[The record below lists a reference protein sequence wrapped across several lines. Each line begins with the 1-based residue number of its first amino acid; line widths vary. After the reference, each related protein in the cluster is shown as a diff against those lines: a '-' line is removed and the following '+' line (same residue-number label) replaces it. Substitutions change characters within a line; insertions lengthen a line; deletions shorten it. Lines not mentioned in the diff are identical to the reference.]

1 MTGPMA
7 TVMRVD
13 IRETRHYEY
22 GLGLQCDD
30 TEMPYPADG
39 SGADSH
45 FFAGGKIESAEGSHE
60 GMTALCIFSG
70 AVGVIVAPRDVG
82 LPAVWATAALPEVS
96 VRTAGRTGVTGR
108 RPASITL
115 QSNAFLL
122 ELWEV
127 VQFYPRKRLMQ
138 ARREGALLSALRT
151 PTVTTP
157 RSTSSPAS
165 PPSPVQSHVAAIA
178 DAAWASRQLNPA
190 RWLPDPLQR
199 HEYRYWDG
207 KAWCAQVCNQ
217 GVVSSDPWGGLSHDG
232 S

>member
-1 MTGPMA
+1 MAGPKA
-7 TVMRVD
+7 AVMHVD

-39 SGADSH
+39 SGADAH
-45 FFAGGKIESAEGSHE
+45 FFAGGKIESAEGSQK
-60 GMTALCIFSG
+60 GMTALCIFG
-70 AVGVIVAPRDVG
+70 DAVGVILAPLDVG

-96 VRTAGRTGVTGR
+96 VRTEGRTGITGR

-115 QSNAFLL
+115 QSEAFRL

-127 VQFYPRKRLMQ
+127 VQFYPGKQLMQ

-151 PTVTTP
+151 PAVTTP
-157 RSTSSPAS
+157 QGASSPAS
-165 PPSPVQSHVAAIA
+165 PLSPAQSHIAAIA

-207 KAWCAQVCNQ
+207 TAWSAQVCDQ
-217 GVVSSDPWGGLSHDG
+217 GKVSLDPWTA
-232 S
+232 